1 MKARDADRRDGTD
14 RFDQTNQVNGGKV
27 AVYLDGRRRVAMEER
42 GGSLFDLD
50 TPDSERML
58 RLCEAIAPQTG
69 EMRSC
74 TIPGEPASKARP
86 RFTRTGKPYR
96 TRENVDAEQH
106 TAWHVR
112 PLFPRPWTGNIA
124 LGCVFFRPDKQR
136 IDVDNMLK
144 HVCDAANGIA
154 WVDDSQVTAVYG
166 VAELDVERPRT
177 LLVFARHSSTLLR
190 GTDNVRACLQC
201 GVEFPLIGRTTKRF
215 CSMTCS
221 RRAHRLDLTEPVA
234 CKQCGK
240 PFKRTTTAQQMCS
253 RECRADS
260 LRGRNRSRGQ
270 PKSTCTECGKT
281 LAHRRG
287 GRCRACWR
295 ANPFPTVPQSPGAQP
310 EPQPSVTR

>member
-1 MKARDADRRDGTD
+1 MKAHDTD
-14 RFDQTNQVNGGKV
+14 RAHSTGWSAGTGPIGPRKV
-27 AVYLDGRRRVAMEER
+27 TGDVDGRRHVAMNEI
-42 GGSLFDLD
+42 GGSLFDID

-58 RLCEAIAPQTG
+58 RLCAAIAPQTG

-74 TIPGEPASKARP
+74 TVLGEPVSKPRP

-96 TRENVDAEQH
+96 TRQDVDAEQRI
-106 TAWHVR
+106 AWHLR
-112 PLFPRPWTGNIA
+112 RLFARPWTGNIA

-177 LLVFARHSSTLLR
+177 LLVFARHSSSLLR
-190 GTDNVRACLQC
+190 GTDNVRACPQC
-201 GVEFPLIGRTTKRF
+201 GVEFPLIGRTTRRF
-215 CSMTCS
+215 CSLPCS
-221 RRAHRLDLTEPVA
+221 RRARGHNLAEPVA

-240 PFKRTTTAQQMCS
+240 PFKRTTAAQQMCS

-270 PKSTCTECGKT
+270 PKSACTECGKT

-295 ANPFPTVPQSPGAQP
+295 ANPHPTVEQPPGAQP
-310 EPQPSVTR
+310 EPQPPVTR